1 MVLQQQES
9 ERQEPERLLSK
20 EQETR
25 PQLPTEILQKQEGT
39 VERILQVVMPRTR
52 NGTSKDF
59 AKKRYQTEIGQP

>member
-9 ERQEPERLLSK
+9 DRQEPERLLSK

-39 VERILQVVMPRTR
+39 VERILQAIMPRTR
-52 NGTSKDF
+52 NG
-59 AKKRYQTEIGQP
+59 